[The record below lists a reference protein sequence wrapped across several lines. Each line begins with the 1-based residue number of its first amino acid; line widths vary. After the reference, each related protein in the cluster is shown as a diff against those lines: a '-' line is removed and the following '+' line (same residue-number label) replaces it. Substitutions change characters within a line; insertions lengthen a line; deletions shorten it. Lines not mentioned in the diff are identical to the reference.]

1 MIPRRQLLRSAG
13 SVLLACS
20 LIAPANS
27 QDIPRKTVTLVVG
40 FAAGGAADGA
50 ARVIAKRLGEQ
61 LGVPVVVDNRGGA
74 GGNIAHQAVARAEPN
89 GSTLLLGSVG
99 PLSIAQHLVKLGYDP
114 QRDLAPL
121 TMGVMF
127 PNVLVVP
134 TSLGVKSLAE
144 FIALARKSP
153 GKISYASTGN
163 GSASHLAGEL
173 LAQMAAVD
181 MLHVPYKGGAPALTD
196 VLAGRVD
203 AYFSTLSSA
212 QPHIEAGKLIA
223 LASSGLQRP
232 SFLPKVPTVAESGYP
247 GFNATN
253 WYAFLAPAKTPT
265 ALLAR
270 WNQELVKALNAP
282 DVKAELLKHGMLVQ
296 PGTQE
301 DLARTIE
308 AESQF
313 WGKLIRDRKITA
325 D

>member
-1 MIPRRQLLRSAG
+1 MIPRRH
-13 SVLLACS
+13 LLA
-20 LIAPANS
+20 LLGPALVGPWLPGRALA
-27 QDIPRKTVTLVVG
+27 QDIPRKTITLVVG

-50 ARVIAKRLGEQ
+50 ARVIAKKLGEQ
-61 LGVPVVVDNRGGA
+61 LGVTVVVDNRGGA
-74 GGNIAHQAVARAEPN
+74 GGNIAHLAVARAEPD
-89 GSTLLLGSVG
+89 GSTILLGSVG
-99 PLSIAQHLVKLGYDP
+99 PLSIAQHMVKLGYDP
-114 QRDLAPL
+114 QHDLAPL

-153 GKISYASTGN
+153 GKVTYASTGN

-173 LAQMAAVD
+173 LAQMAGVD

-203 AYFSTLSSA
+203 SYFSTLSSA
-212 QPHIEAGKLIA
+212 QPHIEAGKLVA

-232 SFLPKVPTVAESGYP
+232 SFLPRLPTVAESGYP

-253 WYAFLAPAKTPT
+253 WYAFVAPGRTP
-265 ALLAR
+265 APLLAR
-270 WNQELVKALNAP
+270 WNQELVRALNAP
-282 DVKAELLKHGMLVQ
+282 EVRDDLLRHGMLAQ
-296 PGTQE
+296 PGSRE

-308 AESQF
+308 AESQQ
-313 WGKLIRDRKITA
+313 WGKLIRERKIAA

>member
-1 MIPRRQLLRSAG
+1 MIHRRRFLPLAAAALGTLANAG
-13 SVLLACS
+13 
-20 LIAPANS
+20 PAAA
-27 QDIPRKTVTLVVG
+27 QDIPRKNITLVVG

-50 ARVIAKRLGEQ
+50 ARVIAKKLGEQ
-61 LGVPVVVDNRGGA
+61 LGLTVVVDNRGGA
-74 GGNIAHQAVARAEPN
+74 GGNIAHQALARAEPD

-121 TMGVMF
+121 TMGVVF

-134 TSLGVKSLAE
+134 GSLGVKTLAE
-144 FIALARKSP
+144 FVALARKTP

-173 LAQMAAVD
+173 LAQMAGVD
-181 MLHVPYKGGAPALTD
+181 LLHVPYKGGAPALTD
-196 VLAGRVD
+196 LLAGRVD

-212 QPHIEAGKLIA
+212 QQHMAAGKLVA
-223 LASSGLQRP
+223 LASSGLSRP
-232 SFLPKVPTVAESGYP
+232 SFLPNVPTVAESGYP

-253 WYAFLAPAKTPT
+253 WYAFVAPGKLPPE
-265 ALLAR
+265 LVKR
-270 WNQELVKALNAP
+270 WNQELVKALNSAE
-282 DVKAELLKHGMLVQ
+282 VKAELLKHGMLAQ
-296 PGTQE
+296 PGTPQE
-301 DLARTIE
+301 LAQTIA

-313 WGKLIRDRKITA
+313 WGKLIRERKITA